1 MNSINTLRNDLEALK
16 LLAIDING
24 EMKVNAAQTIISRI
38 ESVMSDSEPESGCVV
53 CWENNT
59 HKIVEL
65 RYCDYRNAYTIPV
78 KVIGKRCS
86 HCESPV

>member
-38 ESVMSDSEPESGCVV
+38 ESVMSDSEP
-53 CWENNT
+53 
-59 HKIVEL
+59 
-65 RYCDYRNAYTIPV
+65 
-78 KVIGKRCS
+78 
-86 HCESPV
+86 